1 MQRAG
6 FLEVAFVEGVKRNTV
21 DTLAKNIAQLWIK
34 QQGGS
39 RGSFMRNEENTL
51 TKTREQLM
59 SKKNFFLLTFN
70 FLPKH
75 KLYSVAL
82 NIAYAWAES

>member
-1 MQRAG
+1 M
-6 FLEVAFVEGVKRNTV
+6 
-21 DTLAKNIAQLWIK
+21 
-34 QQGGS
+34 S
-39 RGSFMRNEENTL
+39 NEENTL

-82 NIAYAWAES
+82 NIAYAWAEG